1 MKFFVDTAVLSEI
14 EEAKAMGILDGV
26 TTNPSLV
33 AQSGKTFRE
42 VLVDICKVV
51 DGPVS
56 AEVVSLDSESM
67 YKEGRELAKIADNI
81 VVKVPLIEEGVKAV
95 KRFSAEGISTNVTL
109 VFSPLQ
115 ALLAAKAGATMV
127 SPFVGR
133 LDDIGQIGMEV
144 ISQIRQIFD
153 NYDYSTEILVAS
165 VRHPTHVLEA
175 ALMGADIMTSPLK
188 VMKQLAHHP
197 LTQKG
202 LQQFL
207 ADWEKVPK

>member
-1 MKFFVDTAVLSEI
+1 VKFFVDTAVLSEI

-33 AQSGKTFRE
+33 AKSGKSFRE

-56 AEVVSLDSESM
+56 AEVVSLDCEAM
-67 YKEGRELAKIADNI
+67 YQEGRELAKIADNI
-81 VVKVPLIEEGVKAV
+81 VIKVPLITEGVKAV
-95 KRFSAEGISTNVTL
+95 KRFSAEGIRTNVTL

-115 ALLAAKAGATMV
+115 ALLAAKAGASMV

-133 LDDIGQIGMEV
+133 LDDIGQIGMAV

-175 ALMGADIMTSPLK
+175 ALMGADIMTSPLS

-197 LTQKG
+197 LTDKG
-202 LQQFL
+202 LKQFL